1 MKKIYAVFLIAIA
14 ILVLTSCSYSSV
26 YLTKSGLNNV
36 AVVNDIKNEP
46 NNEVKDNIEDKEV
59 KIENAVTNMLGK
71 NEDLSPVEEIKTIT
85 ISAAGD
91 CTLGTDES
99 FGYSGSFMEE
109 FEKQNRNYGY
119 FFENVREIFANDD
132 LTIVN
137 LETTLTNATKKAEKK
152 FRFKGLPEFTEII
165 KMGNIEA
172 VNIANN
178 HTMDYL
184 EQGYNDTI
192 ENLKKADIG
201 FFGNNHK
208 YVTTIKDIKIG
219 LLGYNGWS
227 NSENVKK
234 QIKNDIESLKAD
246 GCQLVIVSFH
256 WGIER
261 KNYPNSVQKDL
272 GRFTIDS
279 GADLVLGH
287 HPHVVQGI
295 ENYKGKYIVYSLAN
309 FCFGG
314 NRNPSD
320 KDTFIFQ
327 QTFEFK
333 NGEKTDS
340 DKINIIPCSVSSVK
354 HRNNYQPTPV
364 EGDEAKRILQRIE
377 KYSEIF
383 K

>member
-1 MKKIYAVFLIAIA
+1 MKKIYAVSLIAIA

-279 GADLVLGH
+279 GADLVIGH
-287 HPHVVQGI
+287 HPHVIQGI

-314 NRNPSD
+314 NHNPSD

-327 QTFEFK
+327 QIFEFK

-340 DKINIIPCSVSSVK
+340 DKINIIPCLVSSVK

>member
-1 MKKIYAVFLIAIA
+1 M
-14 ILVLTSCSYSSV
+14 
-26 YLTKSGLNNV
+26 
-36 AVVNDIKNEP
+36 
-46 NNEVKDNIEDKEV
+46 
-59 KIENAVTNMLGK
+59 
-71 NEDLSPVEEIKTIT
+71 
-85 ISAAGD
+85 
-91 CTLGTDES
+91 
-99 FGYSGSFMEE
+99 
-109 FEKQNRNYGY
+109 
-119 FFENVREIFANDD
+119 
-132 LTIVN
+132 
-137 LETTLTNATKKAEKK
+137 
-152 FRFKGLPEFTEII
+152 
-165 KMGNIEA
+165 
-172 VNIANN
+172 
-178 HTMDYL
+178 
-184 EQGYNDTI
+184 
-192 ENLKKADIG
+192 KAD
-201 FFGNNHK
+201 
-208 YVTTIKDIKIG
+208 
-219 LLGYNGWS
+219 
-227 NSENVKK
+227 
-234 QIKNDIESLKAD
+234 A
-246 GCQLVIVSFH
+246 CQLVIASFH

-287 HPHVVQGI
+287 HPHVIQGI

-354 HRNNYQPTPV
+354 HRNNYQSTPV

>member
-26 YLTKSGLNNV
+26 YLTKSALNNV

>member
-1 MKKIYAVFLIAIA
+1 MKKIYAVSLIAIA

-59 KIENAVTNMLGK
+59 KIENAVTNMPGK

-219 LLGYNGWS
+219 LLGYN
-227 NSENVKK
+227 
-234 QIKNDIESLKAD
+234 
-246 GCQLVIVSFH
+246 VI
-256 WGIER
+256 
-261 KNYPNSVQKDL
+261 
-272 GRFTIDS
+272 
-279 GADLVLGH
+279 
-287 HPHVVQGI
+287 QGI

-327 QTFEFK
+327 QTFKFK